1 MKRIRLQ
8 LALMAVLLCTAKV
21 SAHDF
26 EVDGVYY
33 NSTNGTT
40 ISTIDAWKSWLGYQD
55 NGAVF
60 SYGLSDTI
68 VLGET
73 TYFKRSGDSIYY
85 RQDAQKV
92 YRYNVNTATET
103 LVFDFGLETDDKFH
117 LYDDCEVVVESVSDT
132 NVVNLIFSE
141 EKYDNQRVLRLRGV
155 EDASITDIWVEG
167 IGSLHY
173 GIERP
178 THAEDIKSQAL
189 AYCEV
194 FESYNAKFLVDIG
207 NVRGAG
213 VDLGQEIDP
222 GIIESIDPISNTD
235 FLKFRLVN
243 NTLHVGGY
251 ISCNCG
257 MEIYLAAKDMGN
269 SIELEM
275 YELAPYADCYSL
287 YAIDISFPEFTG
299 EKYDVTFMGKKIAT
313 VEKERLTEI
322 TCREEGQLPS
332 LLTDAIKREAQ
343 VLAISGPVSGADL
356 KAINEC
362 KSLVELDLTNAD
374 IKVIPE
380 YTWCHKLI
388 EKIHLP
394 MVIDTLNFNAIL
406 MDGTIEVV
414 VPGKFPYLQNY
425 PSNDDEDDEY
435 TNYTDECWDYLQF
448 VVPDDNLLLY
458 CDTFGIY
465 SADMKILYK
474 CQHRALNDFESVL
487 IDVEH
492 VGPYAFMSTKAFETC
507 NLIFSEKLEFIDCTA
522 LEGIVIDVLTGH
534 WWEQKDIGAH
544 ISFLGTVPPR
554 KNGLLRNH
562 GNQEIAVSDVRDYM
576 AAHSSWAVENITSFN
591 GGNNAQDSYIGD
603 YTMLASC
610 DVEEGDNGFNN
621 ATFTI
626 QVPTSSKL
634 HLVDPHSGGSYE
646 MDSPIDADT
655 PITLTLTI
663 TDDKDTVLCSEKVHA
678 FPGDTL
684 TLSRV
689 LTDIPA
695 GTICTVTTQLT
706 AYDAVLW
713 SVKKTQDFAID
724 KEPKPYQEK
733 FFADDTKWYGSIV
746 EYYWGRPSRYNDL
759 TYHIG
764 ADTITDKGFGQNL
777 YRNDEYWGTLI
788 TKGEQVWL
796 YPSEALLREG
806 WYFYEFT
813 EPFLLYD
820 FSLQPNDT
828 LFYTWDAVG
837 FSRERPEDEYFQ
849 YMVVKNVFHTHGRK
863 VIEFNEGYRWAE
875 GIGCLGG
882 PILNLWRPMTTN
894 GDGITEEINRVEANG
909 QVIYSNGE
917 FVNPNIESW
926 LKAGMEWTENKQ
938 YTKDGDIVTRKVT
951 ISEGDT
957 PGFYKVSSNDS
968 KYKLPFTRLQVTNN
982 KVYGHGLGD
991 VFLLYDF
998 SLKVGDKIFLLKYY
1012 CYGIDKYTY
1021 EYDQCYVTKVDTV
1034 VYNGVPRKRIILSG
1048 EREDVWVEGIGSLT
1062 RVFPID
1068 GVIDYEYYSENA
1080 FFSEVVECTYNG
1092 ETLYHKSFISDAP
1105 KGYGIYHGDSYLY
1118 RYTIDESKEVTDSTD
1133 FARWYD
1139 KTVIYFDVDTIG
1151 PNAFSGATFRQGQIL
1166 YFTERLNTIFKDA
1179 FTDVNIVPR
1188 TSQESLMSDD
1198 LTLVFAGA
1206 NPPGIDKNHIM
1217 DYADSTYHIN
1227 YVVPD
1232 LETYIKSD
1240 IQWTYT
1246 TLMTIDDFV
1255 QGYVSPENE
1264 VTVNDSTET
1273 NVSLQPGTNQDG
1285 NIDLVVHARPRKEI
1299 PVRIGEGENKD
1310 IYSRAP
1316 AWMRYTMELR
1326 ITDSEGTELYTGE
1339 MQCSAYGE
1347 CQFNVSFACP
1357 ANKIIHIYSRS
1368 IDMFGRATEWAIT
1381 TINLD
1386 TSISPTVAPNTDAPY
1401 YDLQGRPVAHPTRG
1415 IYIKDGKKV
1424 AIK

>member
-1151 PNAFSGATFRQGQIL
+1151 SNAFSGATFRQGQIL

-1326 ITDSEGTELYTGE
+1326 ITDSEGTELYAGE

-1357 ANKIIHIYSRS
+1357 TNNIIHIYSRS

>member
-1151 PNAFSGATFRQGQIL
+1151 SNAFSGATFRQGQIL

-1273 NVSLQPGTNQDG
+1273 NVSLQPGTNQNG

-1326 ITDSEGTELYTGE
+1326 ITDSEGTELYAGE

-1357 ANKIIHIYSRS
+1357 TNNIIHIYSRS

>member
-1 MKRIRLQ
+1 MKKHTHITMLL
-8 LALMAVLLCTAKV
+8 LALCSLSLSISATAG
-21 SAHDF
+21 SLP
-26 EVDGVYY
+26 
-33 NSTNGTT
+33 
-40 ISTIDAWKSWLGYQD
+40 TIDAWKSWLGYQD
-55 NGAVF
+55 DGVVF
-60 SYGLSDTI
+60 GHGLSDTI
-68 VLGET
+68 VLGGT

-103 LVFDFGLETDDKFH
+103 LVFDFGLDVGDTFK

-132 NVVNLIFSE
+132 NVVNSIFSE
-141 EKYDNQRVLRLRGV
+141 ERYDNQRVLRLRGV

-167 IGSLHY
+167 IGSLYY

-194 FESYNAKFLVDIG
+194 FDSYNAKFLVDIG

-222 GIIESIDPISNTD
+222 EMIEGIYDLTLNTD

-257 MEIYLAAKDMGN
+257 KQIYLAAKDMGN

-299 EKYDVTFMGKKIAT
+299 EKYDITFMGKKIAT

-343 VLAISGPVSGADL
+343 VLAISGPVSDADL

-362 KSLVELDLTNAD
+362 KSLVELDLTDAD

-394 MVIDTLNFNAIL
+394 IVIDTLNFNAIL
-406 MDGTIEVV
+406 MDGIIEVV

-507 NLIFSEKLEFIDCTA
+507 NLIFSEKLDFIDCTA

-576 AAHSSWAVENITSFN
+576 SAHSSWAVENITSFN

-646 MDSPIDADT
+646 VDSPIDSDT
-655 PITLTLTI
+655 PITLTGTI
-663 TDDKDTVLCSEKVHA
+663 KDDKGNVLSTDKA
-678 FPGDTL
+678 SALPGDTIML
-684 TLSRV
+684 TYTLA
-689 LTDIPA
+689 DIPA
-695 GTICTVTTQLT
+695 GTVCTVTTQLT

-713 SVKKTQDFAID
+713 SVKKSQDFAI
-724 KEPKPYQEK
+724 
-733 FFADDTKWYGSIV
+733 
-746 EYYWGRPSRYNDL
+746 
-759 TYHIG
+759 
-764 ADTITDKGFGQNL
+764 
-777 YRNDEYWGTLI
+777 
-788 TKGEQVWL
+788 GEA
-796 YPSEALLREG
+796 S
-806 WYFYEFT
+806 
-813 EPFLLYD
+813 
-820 FSLQPNDT
+820 
-828 LFYTWDAVG
+828 
-837 FSRERPEDEYFQ
+837 
-849 YMVVKNVFHTHGRK
+849 
-863 VIEFNEGYRWAE
+863 
-875 GIGCLGG
+875 
-882 PILNLWRPMTTN
+882 
-894 GDGITEEINRVEANG
+894 
-909 QVIYSNGE
+909 
-917 FVNPNIESW
+917 IESIHM
-926 LKAGMEWTENKQ
+926 L
-938 YTKDGDIVTRKVT
+938 
-951 ISEGDT
+951 
-957 PGFYKVSSNDS
+957 
-968 KYKLPFTRLQVTNN
+968 
-982 KVYGHGLGD
+982 
-991 VFLLYDF
+991 
-998 SLKVGDKIFLLKYY
+998 
-1012 CYGIDKYTY
+1012 
-1021 EYDQCYVTKVDTV
+1021 
-1034 VYNGVPRKRIILSG
+1034 
-1048 EREDVWVEGIGSLT
+1048 
-1062 RVFPID
+1062 
-1068 GVIDYEYYSENA
+1068 
-1080 FFSEVVECTYNG
+1080 
-1092 ETLYHKSFISDAP
+1092 
-1105 KGYGIYHGDSYLY
+1105 
-1118 RYTIDESKEVTDSTD
+1118 
-1133 FARWYD
+1133 
-1139 KTVIYFDVDTIG
+1139 
-1151 PNAFSGATFRQGQIL
+1151 
-1166 YFTERLNTIFKDA
+1166 
-1179 FTDVNIVPR
+1179 
-1188 TSQESLMSDD
+1188 D
-1198 LTLVFAGA
+1198 LH
-1206 NPPGIDKNHIM
+1206 N
-1217 DYADSTYHIN
+1217 S
-1227 YVVPD
+1227 
-1232 LETYIKSD
+1232 
-1240 IQWTYT
+1240 
-1246 TLMTIDDFV
+1246 
-1255 QGYVSPENE
+1255 
-1264 VTVNDSTET
+1264 
-1273 NVSLQPGTNQDG
+1273 
-1285 NIDLVVHARPRKEI
+1285 
-1299 PVRIGEGENKD
+1299 
-1310 IYSRAP
+1310 
-1316 AWMRYTMELR
+1316 
-1326 ITDSEGTELYTGE
+1326 
-1339 MQCSAYGE
+1339 
-1347 CQFNVSFACP
+1347 
-1357 ANKIIHIYSRS
+1357 
-1368 IDMFGRATEWAIT
+1368 
-1381 TINLD
+1381 
-1386 TSISPTVAPNTDAPY
+1386 PY
-1401 YDLQGRPVAHPTRG
+1401 YDLMGRPVANPTRG
-1415 IYIKDGKKV
+1415 IYIKDGKKMV
-1424 AIK
+1424 VN

>member
-60 SYGLSDTI
+60 GYGLSDTI

-103 LVFDFGLETDDKFH
+103 LVFDFDLETDDKFH

-141 EKYDNQRVLRLRGV
+141 KKYGNQRVLRLRGV

-178 THAEDIKSQAL
+178 KHAEDIKSQAL

-194 FESYNAKFLVDIG
+194 FESYNAKFLVNIE
-207 NVRGAG
+207 NIRGAG

-257 MEIYLAAKDMGN
+257 MEIYLAAKDMEN

-275 YELAPYADCYSL
+275 RELAPYADCYSL

-362 KSLVELDLTNAD
+362 KSLVELDLTDAD

-507 NLIFSEKLEFIDCTA
+507 NLIFSEKLDFIDCTA

-646 MDSPIDADT
+646 VDSPIDADT
-655 PITLTLTI
+655 PITLTVTI

-684 TLSRV
+684 TLSHV

-733 FFADDTKWYGSIV
+733 FFADDTKWYGEEDY
-746 EYYWGRPSRYNDL
+746 EYYSSHRITPISYSLG
-759 TYHIG
+759 T
-764 ADTITDKGFGQNL
+764 DTVIDGELGQTL
-777 YRNDEYWGTLI
+777 YREGVYQGTFI
-788 TKGEQVWL
+788 TKGESVWFK
-796 YPSEALLREG
+796 PSKELIW
-806 WYFYEFT
+806 WYNNE
-813 EPFLLYD
+813 EEEIPPFLLYD
-820 FSLQPNDT
+820 FSLQVGDT
-828 LFYTWDAVG
+828 IYYSYQGLLGYTH
-837 FSRERPEDEYFQ
+837 EKTEEYDHCL
-849 YMVVKNVFHTHGRK
+849 VVKATHKVYGHK
-863 VIEFNEGYRWAE
+863 VIDFNDGEQWIE
-875 GIGCLGG
+875 GIGSIREPFLER
-882 PILNLWRPMTTN
+882 WRPRLVGPGNTYES
-894 GDGITEEINRVEANG
+894 IY
-909 QVIYSNGE
+909 QVVADSATIWFKGE
-917 FVNPNIESW
+917 LANPNIEPW
-926 LKAGMEWTENKQ
+926 IKTGMTWTENKQ
-938 YTKDGDIVTRKVT
+938 NN
-951 ISEGDT
+951 EGDEFVKRQIKVGAESL
-957 PGFYKVSSNDS
+957 PGRFRISGSS
-968 KYKLPFTRLQVTNN
+968 PFSELQIINN
-982 KVYGHGLGD
+982 KVYGSGMDKFILC
-991 VFLLYDF
+991 YDF
-998 SLKVGDKIFLLKYY
+998 SLAKGDKVSLLNYY
-1012 CYGIDKYTY
+1012 WYGIDNSTYKY
-1021 EYDQCYVTKVDTV
+1021 DHCYVTNVDTV
-1034 VYNGVPRKRIILSG
+1034 VYYGVPRKRVTLSG
-1048 EREDVWVEGIGSLT
+1048 DREDVWVEGIGSLT
-1062 RVFPID
+1062 RVFPVDNVD
-1068 GVIDYEYYSENA
+1068 GIQSHTA
-1080 FFSEVVECTYNG
+1080 FFSELIECSYNG
-1092 ETLYHKSFISDAP
+1092 ELLYRKNAP
-1105 KGYGIYHGDSYLY
+1105 EMTRPTTKRGYGIYHGDSYLY

-1139 KTVIYFDVDTIG
+1139 KTVICFDVDTIG

-1179 FTDVNIVPR
+1179 FTDINIIKR

-1206 NPPGIDKNHIM
+1206 NPPGIDKSHIM
-1217 DYADSTYHIN
+1217 DYADSTYRIN

-1232 LETYIKSD
+1232 LKTYIRND
-1240 IQWTYT
+1240 IQWAYT

-1316 AWMRYTMELR
+1316 AWIRYTMELR
-1326 ITDSEGTELYTGE
+1326 ITDTEGTELYAGK

-1347 CQFNVSFACP
+1347 CQFNASFACP
-1357 ANKIIHIYSRS
+1357 ANNIIHIYSRS
-1368 IDMFGRATEWAIT
+1368 IDMFGRATEWAVT
-1381 TINLD
+1381 TFNLD
-1386 TSISPTVAPNTDAPY
+1386 TSISPIVAPNTDTPY
-1401 YDLQGRPVAHPTRG
+1401 YDLQGRPVANPTRG
-1415 IYIKDGKKV
+1415 IYIKNGRKV
-1424 AIK
+1424 VL

>member
-1 MKRIRLQ
+1 MKKIRFT
-8 LALMAVLLCTAKV
+8 LAMMVVLLCTAKV

-103 LVFDFGLETDDKFH
+103 LVFDFGLNVGDNFK
-117 LYDDCEVVVESVSDT
+117 LYEDCEMVVESVSDT
-132 NVVNLIFSE
+132 NVVNIIFSE
-141 EKYDNQRVLRLRGV
+141 EKYDNQRVLRLRGA

-167 IGSLHY
+167 IGSLRY

-207 NVRGAG
+207 NIRGAG

-275 YELAPYADCYSL
+275 YEMAPYADCYSL

-362 KSLVELDLTNAD
+362 KSLVELDLTDAD

-507 NLIFSEKLEFIDCTA
+507 NLIFSEKLDFIDCTA

-603 YTMLASC
+603 YMMLASC

-626 QVPTSSKL
+626 QVPTSDKL
-634 HLVDPHSGGSYE
+634 HLVDPYSDGRYE
-646 MDSPIDADT
+646 VESPIDADT
-655 PITLTLTI
+655 PITLTVTI

-1048 EREDVWVEGIGSLT
+1048 DREDVWVEGIGSLT

-1092 ETLYHKSFISDAP
+1092 ETLYHKSFISDVK

-1179 FTDVNIVPR
+1179 FTDINIIKR

-1217 DYADSTYHIN
+1217 DYADSTYRIN

-1232 LETYIKSD
+1232 LAAYIEDD

-1273 NVSLQPGTNQDG
+1273 DVSLQPGTNQDG

-1357 ANKIIHIYSRS
+1357 ANKIIHIYTRS
-1368 IDMFGRATEWAIT
+1368 IDMFGRATEWAVT

-1401 YDLQGRPVAHPTRG
+1401 YDLQGRPVANPTRG

>member
-60 SYGLSDTI
+60 GYGLSDTI

-85 RQDAQKV
+85 RQDVQKV

-103 LVFDFGLETDDKFH
+103 LAFDFGLNVGDNFK
-117 LYDDCEVVVESVSDT
+117 LYEDCEMVVESVSDT
-132 NVVNLIFSE
+132 NVVNIIFSE

-155 EDASITDIWVEG
+155 EDTSITDIWVEG
-167 IGSLHY
+167 IGSLYY

-178 THAEDIKSQAL
+178 THAKDFKSQAL

-194 FESYNAKFLVDIG
+194 FESYNAKFLVNIG

-257 MEIYLAAKDMGN
+257 KQIYLAAKDMGN
-269 SIELEM
+269 NIELEM
-275 YELAPYADCYSL
+275 YEMAPYADCYSL
-287 YAIDISFPEFTG
+287 YAIDISFSEFTG
-299 EKYDVTFMGKKIAT
+299 EKYDITFMGKKIAA

-332 LLTDAIKREAQ
+332 LLTDAIKREVQ

-362 KSLVELDLTNAD
+362 KSLVELDLTDAD

-448 VVPDDNLLLY
+448 VIPDDNLLLY

-507 NLIFSEKLEFIDCTA
+507 NLIFSKKLEFIDCTA

-603 YTMLASC
+603 YMMLASC

-626 QVPTSSKL
+626 QVPTLDKL
-634 HLVDPHSGGSYE
+634 HLVDPYSDGRYE
-646 MDSPIDADT
+646 VESPIDADT
-655 PITLTLTI
+655 PITLTVTI

-733 FFADDTKWYGSIV
+733 FFADDTKWYGEEDY
-746 EYYWGRPSRYNDL
+746 EYYSSHRITPISYSLG
-759 TYHIG
+759 T
-764 ADTITDKGFGQNL
+764 DTVIDGELGQTL
-777 YRNDEYWGTLI
+777 YREGVYQGTFI
-788 TKGEQVWL
+788 TKGESVWFK
-796 YPSEALLREG
+796 PSKELIW
-806 WYFYEFT
+806 WYNNE
-813 EPFLLYD
+813 EEEIPPFLLYD
-820 FSLQPNDT
+820 FSLQVGDTIFYDERSLGYTYEETEEYSPN
-828 LFYTWDAVG
+828 
-837 FSRERPEDEYFQ
+837 P
-849 YMVVKNVFHTHGRK
+849 VVKAVREVHGRK
-863 VIEFNEGYRWAE
+863 VIDFYDGEQWIE
-875 GIGCLGG
+875 GIGSIREPFLER
-882 PILNLWRPMTTN
+882 WRPRLVGPGNTYES
-894 GDGITEEINRVEANG
+894 IY
-909 QVIYSNGE
+909 QVVADSATIWFKGE
-917 FVNPNIESW
+917 LANPNIEPW
-926 LKAGMEWTENKQ
+926 LKAGMTWTENKQ
-938 YTKDGDIVTRKVT
+938 YNEGEDYVSHQIKLGKGSLPGRFIVSITGMDPWEK
-951 ISEGDT
+951 
-957 PGFYKVSSNDS
+957 PFYE
-968 KYKLPFTRLQVTNN
+968 LQVFNN
-982 KVYGHGLGD
+982 KVYGLGMNNII
-991 VFLLYDF
+991 LCYDF
-998 SLKVGDKIFLLKYY
+998 SLSVGNKVSLLKSYN
-1012 CYGIDKYTY
+1012 YGIDNCYY
-1021 EYDQCYVTKVDTV
+1021 YYDNCHVTKVDTV
-1034 VYNGVPRKRIILSG
+1034 VYYGVPRKRIILSG
-1048 EREDVWVEGIGSLT
+1048 DREDVWVEGIGSLT
-1062 RVFPID
+1062 RVFPVDNVD
-1068 GVIDYEYYSENA
+1068 GIQSHTA
-1080 FFSEVVECTYNG
+1080 FFSELIECSYNG
-1092 ETLYHKSFISDAP
+1092 ELLYRKNAP
-1105 KGYGIYHGDSYLY
+1105 EMTRPTTKRGYGIYHGDSYLY

-1179 FTDVNIVPR
+1179 FTDINIIKR

-1232 LETYIKSD
+1232 LAAYIEDD

-1357 ANKIIHIYSRS
+1357 TNKIIHIYSRS
-1368 IDMFGRATEWAIT
+1368 IDMFGRATEWAVT
-1381 TINLD
+1381 TFNLD
-1386 TSISPTVAPNTDAPY
+1386 TSISPTVAPSTDAPY

-1415 IYIKDGKKV
+1415 IYIRDGRKV
-1424 AIK
+1424 VM

>member
-1 MKRIRLQ
+1 
-8 LALMAVLLCTAKV
+8 MAVLLCTAKV

-33 NSTNGTT
+33 NSTKGAT

-55 NGAVF
+55 KGAVF
-60 SYGLSDTI
+60 GYGLSDTI

-103 LVFDFGLETDDKFH
+103 LVFDFGLETGDKFQ

-132 NVVNLIFSE
+132 NVVNIIFSE

-167 IGSLHY
+167 IGSLYY

-194 FESYNAKFLVDIG
+194 FDSYNAKFLVDIG

-257 MEIYLAAKDMGN
+257 KQIYLAAKDMGN

-275 YELAPYADCYSL
+275 YELAPYANCYSL

-299 EKYDVTFMGKKIAT
+299 EKYDVMFMGKKIVT

-394 MVIDTLNFNAIL
+394 MVIDTLNFNAIW
-406 MDGTIEVV
+406 MDGSIEVV

-425 PSNDDEDDEY
+425 PSNNNEDDEY
-435 TNYTDECWDYLQF
+435 THYTDECWDYLQF

-507 NLIFSEKLEFIDCTA
+507 NLIFSEKLDFIDCTA

-603 YTMLASC
+603 YMMLASC

-646 MDSPIDADT
+646 VDSPIDADT
-655 PITLTLTI
+655 PITLTVTI

-733 FFADDTKWYGSIV
+733 FFADDTKWYGEEDY
-746 EYYWGRPSRYNDL
+746 EYYSSHRITPISYSLG
-759 TYHIG
+759 T
-764 ADTITDKGFGQNL
+764 DTMIDGELGQTL
-777 YRNDEYWGTLI
+777 YREGVYQGTFI
-788 TKGEQVWL
+788 TKGESVWFK
-796 YPSEALLREG
+796 PSKELIW
-806 WYFYEFT
+806 WYNNE
-813 EPFLLYD
+813 EEEIPPFLLYD
-820 FSLQPNDT
+820 FSLQVGDT
-828 LFYTWDAVG
+828 IYYSYQGLLGYTH
-837 FSRERPEDEYFQ
+837 EKTEEYDHCL
-849 YMVVKNVFHTHGRK
+849 VVKATHKVYGHK
-863 VIEFNEGYRWAE
+863 VIDFNDGEQWIE
-875 GIGCLGG
+875 GIGSIREPFLER
-882 PILNLWRPMTTN
+882 WRPRV
-894 GDGITEEINRVEANG
+894 DGPGNTYESIY
-909 QVIYSNGE
+909 QVVADSATIWFKGE
-917 FVNPNIESW
+917 LANPNIEPW
-926 LKAGMEWTENKQ
+926 LKAGMTWTENKQ
-938 YTKDGDIVTRKVT
+938 YN
-951 ISEGDT
+951 EGEDYVSHQIKLGKGSL
-957 PGFYKVSSNDS
+957 PGRFSVSITGMDPWEKPFYE
-968 KYKLPFTRLQVTNN
+968 LQVFNN
-982 KVYGHGLGD
+982 KVYGLGMNSII
-991 VFLLYDF
+991 LCYDF
-998 SLKVGDKIFLLKYY
+998 SLSVGNKVSLLKSYNYGLDNCYY
-1012 CYGIDKYTY
+1012 Y
-1021 EYDQCYVTKVDTV
+1021 YDNCHVTKVDTV
-1034 VYNGVPRKRIILSG
+1034 VYYGVPRKRIILSG
-1048 EREDVWVEGIGSLT
+1048 DRDDVWVEGIGSLT
-1062 RVFPID
+1062 RLFPLD
-1068 GVIDYEYYSENA
+1068 NLDTGGDYSIMANYSK
-1080 FFSEVVECTYNG
+1080 VVECSYKGNL
-1092 ETLYHKSFISDAP
+1092 LYRKDDLEITRP
-1105 KGYGIYHGDSYLY
+1105 TTKRGYGIYHGDSYLY
-1118 RYTIDESKEVTDSTD
+1118 RYTINEAEAVTDSTD

-1139 KTVIYFDVDTIG
+1139 KTVICFDVDTIG

-1179 FTDVNIVPR
+1179 FTDINIIKR

-1217 DYADSTYHIN
+1217 DYADSTYRIN

-1232 LETYIKSD
+1232 LKTYIRND
-1240 IQWTYT
+1240 IQWAYT

-1273 NVSLQPGTNQDG
+1273 DVNLQPDTNQDG

-1326 ITDSEGTELYTGE
+1326 ITDTEGTELYAGE

-1347 CQFNVSFACP
+1347 CQFNVSFTCP
-1357 ANKIIHIYSRS
+1357 ANNIIHIYSRS
-1368 IDMFGRATEWAIT
+1368 IDMFGRATAWAVT
-1381 TINLD
+1381 TFNLD
-1386 TSISPTVAPNTDAPY
+1386 TSISPIVAPNTDTPY
-1401 YDLQGRPVAHPTRG
+1401 YDLQGRPVANPTRG
-1415 IYIKDGKKV
+1415 IYIRNGRKV
-1424 AIK
+1424 VL

>member
-1 MKRIRLQ
+1 MKKIRFT
-8 LALMAVLLCTAKV
+8 LAIMVVLLCTAKV

-194 FESYNAKFLVDIG
+194 FDSYNAKFLVDIG

-213 VDLGQEIDP
+213 VELGQEIDP
-222 GIIESIDPISNTD
+222 EMIEGIYDPTFNTD

-257 MEIYLAAKDMGN
+257 KQIYLAAKDMGN

-275 YELAPYADCYSL
+275 YELAPYANCYSL

-507 NLIFSEKLEFIDCTA
+507 NLIFSEKLDFIDCTA

-534 WWEQKDIGAH
+534 WWEPKDIGAH

-562 GNQEIAVSDVRDYM
+562 GNLEIAVSDVRDYL
-576 AAHSSWAVENITSFN
+576 AAHSSWAVENISSFN
-591 GGNNAQDSYIGD
+591 EDNNAQDSYIGD
-603 YTMLASC
+603 YTMLAAC
-610 DVEEGDNGFNN
+610 DVEEENNGFNN

-626 QVPTSSKL
+626 QVPTSGKL
-634 HLVDPHSGGSYE
+634 HLVDPYSSGRYE
-646 MDSPIDADT
+646 VDSPIDADT
-655 PITLTLTI
+655 PITLTVTV

-1048 EREDVWVEGIGSLT
+1048 DREDVWVEGIGSLT

-1092 ETLYHKSFISDAP
+1092 ETLYHKSFISDVK

-1139 KTVIYFDVDTIG
+1139 KTVICFDVDTIG

-1179 FTDVNIVPR
+1179 FTDINIIKR

-1232 LETYIKSD
+1232 LETYIKND

-1273 NVSLQPGTNQDG
+1273 DVSLQPGTNQDG

-1326 ITDSEGTELYTGE
+1326 ITDSEGTELYAGE

-1386 TSISPTVAPNTDAPY
+1386 TSISPTVAPNTDTPY
-1401 YDLQGRPVAHPTRG
+1401 YDLQGRPVTNPTRG
-1415 IYIKDGKKV
+1415 IYIRNGRKV
-1424 AIK
+1424 VM

>member
-1 MKRIRLQ
+1 MKKNTHIVMLL
-8 LALMAVLLCTAKV
+8 LALCSLSLPATAD
-21 SAHDF
+21 SL
-26 EVDGVYY
+26 
-33 NSTNGTT
+33 
-40 ISTIDAWKSWLGYQD
+40 STIDEWKSWLGYQN
-55 NGAVF
+55 NGIVF
-60 SYGLSDTI
+60 GHALGDTI
-68 VLGET
+68 IQAGT
-73 TYFKRSGDSIYY
+73 TYFKCSGDSTYY

-92 YRYNVNTATET
+92 YRYNVNTATEI
-103 LVFDFGLETDDKFH
+103 LAFDFGLETGDKFH

-132 NVVNLIFSE
+132 NVVNIIFSE
-141 EKYDNQRVLRLRGV
+141 EKYNDQRVLRLRGV

-178 THAEDIKSQAL
+178 THAEEIKNQAL

-194 FESYNAKFLVDIG
+194 FEAYNAKFLVNVG

-213 VDLGQEIDP
+213 VELGQEIDP
-222 GIIESIDPISNTD
+222 EMIESIYDPTFSTD

-257 MEIYLAAKDMGN
+257 MEIYLAAKDVGN

-275 YELAPYADCYSL
+275 RELAPYADCYSL

-394 MVIDTLNFNAIL
+394 MVIDTLNFTAIL

-425 PSNDDEDDEY
+425 PSNNDEDDEY

-507 NLIFSEKLEFIDCTA
+507 NLIFSEKLDFIDCTA

-603 YTMLASC
+603 YMMLASC

-626 QVPTSSKL
+626 QVPTSDKL
-634 HLVDPHSGGSYE
+634 HLVDPYSDGRYE
-646 MDSPIDADT
+646 VESPIDADT
-655 PITLTLTI
+655 PITLTVTV
-663 TDDKDTVLCSEKVHA
+663 TDDKYTVLCSEKVHA

-706 AYDAVLW
+706 TYDAVLW
-713 SVKKTQDFAID
+713 SVKKSQDFAIG
-724 KEPKPYQEK
+724 EASME
-733 FFADDTKWYGSIV
+733 SM
-746 EYYWGRPSRYNDL
+746 
-759 TYHIG
+759 
-764 ADTITDKGFGQNL
+764 
-777 YRNDEYWGTLI
+777 LI
-788 TKGEQVWL
+788 
-796 YPSEALLREG
+796 
-806 WYFYEFT
+806 
-813 EPFLLYD
+813 YD
-820 FSLQPNDT
+820 S
-828 LFYTWDAVG
+828 
-837 FSRERPEDEYFQ
+837 
-849 YMVVKNVFHTHGRK
+849 
-863 VIEFNEGYRWAE
+863 
-875 GIGCLGG
+875 
-882 PILNLWRPMTTN
+882 
-894 GDGITEEINRVEANG
+894 
-909 QVIYSNGE
+909 
-917 FVNPNIESW
+917 
-926 LKAGMEWTENKQ
+926 
-938 YTKDGDIVTRKVT
+938 
-951 ISEGDT
+951 
-957 PGFYKVSSNDS
+957 
-968 KYKLPFTRLQVTNN
+968 
-982 KVYGHGLGD
+982 
-991 VFLLYDF
+991 
-998 SLKVGDKIFLLKYY
+998 
-1012 CYGIDKYTY
+1012 
-1021 EYDQCYVTKVDTV
+1021 
-1034 VYNGVPRKRIILSG
+1034 
-1048 EREDVWVEGIGSLT
+1048 
-1062 RVFPID
+1062 
-1068 GVIDYEYYSENA
+1068 
-1080 FFSEVVECTYNG
+1080 
-1092 ETLYHKSFISDAP
+1092 
-1105 KGYGIYHGDSYLY
+1105 
-1118 RYTIDESKEVTDSTD
+1118 
-1133 FARWYD
+1133 
-1139 KTVIYFDVDTIG
+1139 
-1151 PNAFSGATFRQGQIL
+1151 
-1166 YFTERLNTIFKDA
+1166 
-1179 FTDVNIVPR
+1179 R
-1188 TSQESLMSDD
+1188 TSS
-1198 LTLVFAGA
+1198 
-1206 NPPGIDKNHIM
+1206 
-1217 DYADSTYHIN
+1217 
-1227 YVVPD
+1227 
-1232 LETYIKSD
+1232 
-1240 IQWTYT
+1240 
-1246 TLMTIDDFV
+1246 
-1255 QGYVSPENE
+1255 
-1264 VTVNDSTET
+1264 
-1273 NVSLQPGTNQDG
+1273 
-1285 NIDLVVHARPRKEI
+1285 
-1299 PVRIGEGENKD
+1299 
-1310 IYSRAP
+1310 
-1316 AWMRYTMELR
+1316 
-1326 ITDSEGTELYTGE
+1326 
-1339 MQCSAYGE
+1339 
-1347 CQFNVSFACP
+1347 
-1357 ANKIIHIYSRS
+1357 
-1368 IDMFGRATEWAIT
+1368 
-1381 TINLD
+1381 
-1386 TSISPTVAPNTDAPY
+1386 Y
-1401 YDLQGRPVAHPTRG
+1401 YDLQGRKVAHPTRG
-1415 IYIKDGKKV
+1415 IYIKDGKKIAV
-1424 AIK
+1424 D

>member
-1326 ITDSEGTELYTGE
+1326 ITDSEGTELYAGE

-1357 ANKIIHIYSRS
+1357 TNNIIHIYSRS